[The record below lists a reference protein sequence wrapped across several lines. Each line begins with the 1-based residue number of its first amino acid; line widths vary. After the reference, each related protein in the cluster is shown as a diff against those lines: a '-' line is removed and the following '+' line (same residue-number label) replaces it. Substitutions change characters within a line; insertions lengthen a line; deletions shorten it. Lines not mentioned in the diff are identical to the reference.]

1 MKKWSSP
8 RSLLFFGAAAVAALV
23 EARRIA
29 RRRRYLS
36 LCGKVVVITGG
47 SRGLGLVLARQLA
60 RMGAKIALCAR
71 NPVELEGAWA
81 DVAPLATELLALTC
95 DVTDRESVTTML
107 ATVRERLGPIDVLIN
122 NAGVIQVG
130 PIEAMGVE
138 DPQCVVI
145 DEVAGTLLAMGM
157 VRNSSITVQL
167 LALGLF
173 RLFDVWKPGV
183 IDTVQNAKP
192 EGVGIMADDVLA
204 GILAGAVSMVVAKL

>member
-1 MKKWSSP
+1 MTESHALP
-8 RSLLFFGAAAVAALV
+8 RPKASLPVRALATWFGCGANKTAPGTVGSFGA
-23 EARRIA
+23 I
-29 RRRRYLS
+29 
-36 LCGKVVVITGG
+36 
-47 SRGLGLVLARQLA
+47 
-60 RMGAKIALCAR
+60 
-71 NPVELEGAWA
+71 PVH
-81 DVAPLATELLALTC
+81 LALRLLPAP
-95 DVTDRESVTTML
+95 VHL
-107 ATVRERLGPIDVLIN
+107 AAIVGITAV
-122 NAGVIQVG
+122 GVWASNEMA
-130 PIEAMGVE
+130 EAMGVE

-204 GILAGAVSMVVAKL
+204 GILAGAVSMVVAKF

>member
-1 MKKWSSP
+1 MTESHALP
-8 RSLLFFGAAAVAALV
+8 RGQASLTVRALATWFGCGSNKTAPGTVGSFGAIPVH
-23 EARRIA
+23 
-29 RRRRYLS
+29 
-36 LCGKVVVITGG
+36 
-47 SRGLGLVLARQLA
+47 LGLRLLPAPVHLAAIVGLT
-60 RMGAKIALCAR
+60 ALG
-71 NPVELEGAWA
+71 VWA
-81 DVAPLATELLALTC
+81 SNEMA
-95 DVTDRESVTTML
+95 
-107 ATVRERLGPIDVLIN
+107 
-122 NAGVIQVG
+122 
-130 PIEAMGVE
+130 EAMGVE

-204 GILAGAVSMVVAKL
+204 GILAGAVSMVVAKF